1 VTQDIA
7 DFELQQEPGGAPLPP
22 TSRPPSFVPLVVG
35 ALVVIAG
42 AGAYIVTRQDA
53 ATPAPSG
60 SATSTEATVEPP
72 RPLGA
77 DVAPIDLP
85 PLDETDALVRELVRA
100 LSSHPRLA
108 AWLTT
113 DGLIRN
119 FTVVVD
125 NVADGRTP
133 ANHLRVLRPT
143 GGFRPIDAG
152 GTMVMDLRSY
162 DRYND
167 LAAAAASV
175 DTAGAARLYATL
187 KPRIEDA
194 YRELGQDAPFDRA
207 IERAIVHLLQAPVLQ
222 GEISLVPRGA
232 VYDYNDSRIE
242 RLSQAQKQLLR
253 MGPRNMRI
261 IQRKLRD
268 IGLAMGIPPER
279 LPER

>member
-1 VTQDIA
+1 MHDLA
-7 DFELQQEPGGAPLPP
+7 DVELDKEPARTLPP
-22 TSRPPSFVPLVVG
+22 ASRPPSVVPLIVG

-42 AGAYIVTRQDA
+42 VGAYIFTRQDA

-60 SATSTEATVEPP
+60 STTSTEATVEPP

-85 PLDETDALVRELVRA
+85 PLEESDPLVRELVRA

-125 NVADGRTP
+125 NVAAGRTP

-152 GTMVMDLRSY
+152 GTMVMDMRSY

-175 DTAGAARLYATL
+175 DAAGAARLYATL

-194 YRELGQDAPFDRA
+194 YRELGLDEPFDRA
-207 IERAIVHLLQAPVLQ
+207 LARAIVHLLQAPSLQ
-222 GEISLVPRGA
+222 GDISLVPRGA
-232 VYDYNDSRIE
+232 LYDYNDNRIE

-253 MGPRNMRI
+253 MGPRNMRV

-268 IGLAMGIPPER
+268 IGLALGIPPER
-279 LPER
+279 LPASR

>member
-1 VTQDIA
+1 MRDLA
-7 DFELQQEPGGAPLPP
+7 DVELDKEPGRTLPP
-22 TSRPPSFVPLVVG
+22 VSRPPSFVPLVVG

-42 AGAYIVTRQDA
+42 AGAYIFTRQDA
-53 ATPAPSG
+53 AAPAPSG
-60 SATSTEATVEPP
+60 STASTEATVEPT

-100 LSSHPRLA
+100 LSAHPRLA

-175 DTAGAARLYATL
+175 DAAGAARLYATL

-207 IERAIVHLLQAPVLQ
+207 MERAIVHLLQAPALQ

-232 VYDYNDSRIE
+232 LYDYNDSRIE

-268 IGLAMGIPPER
+268 IGLALGIPPER

>member
-1 VTQDIA
+1 MHDLA
-7 DFELQQEPGGAPLPP
+7 DVELDKEPGRTMPP
-22 TSRPPSFVPLVVG
+22 SSRPPSFVPWIVAV
-35 ALVVIAG
+35 LVVIAG
-42 AGAYIVTRQDA
+42 AGAYYFTRQNA
-53 ATPAPSG
+53 ATPAPFG
-60 SATSTEATVEPP
+60 STTSTEATVEPP
-72 RPLGA
+72 GPLGA

-85 PLDETDALVRELVRA
+85 PLDQTDALVRELVRS

-125 NVADGRTP
+125 NVAAGRTP

-175 DTAGAARLYATL
+175 DADGAAKLYATL

-194 YRELGQDAPFDRA
+194 YRELGQNEPFDRA
-207 IERAIVHLLQAPVLQ
+207 LERAIVHLLQAPSLQ

-232 VYDYNDSRIE
+232 LYDYNDSRIE

-253 MGPRNMRI
+253 MGPRNTRV

-268 IGLAMGIPPER
+268 IALALGIPPER
-279 LPER
+279 LPAQR

>member
-1 VTQDIA
+1 MHDLA
-7 DFELQQEPGGAPLPP
+7 DVELDKEPGRTLPP
-22 TSRPPSFVPLVVG
+22 ASRPPSFVPLIVG
-35 ALVVIAG
+35 TLVVIAG
-42 AGAYIVTRQDA
+42 AGAYIFTRQDA

-60 SATSTEATVEPP
+60 STTSTEATVESP

-77 DVAPIDLP
+77 DVVPIDLP
-85 PLDETDALVRELVRA
+85 PLEASDPLVRELVRA
-100 LSSHPRLA
+100 LSSHPRLV

-125 NVADGRTP
+125 NVAAGRTP

-143 GGFRPIDAG
+143 GGFRPIEAG
-152 GTMVMDLRSY
+152 GAMVMDLRSY

-175 DTAGAARLYATL
+175 DAAGAARLYATL

-194 YRELGQDAPFDRA
+194 YRELGLDAPFDRA
-207 IERAIVHLLQAPVLQ
+207 LERAIVHLLQAPPLQ

-232 VYDYNDSRIE
+232 LYDYNDSRIE
-242 RLSQAQKQLLR
+242 RLSQAQKQLIR
-253 MGPRNMRI
+253 MGPQNMRV

-268 IGLAMGIPPER
+268 IALGLGIPPER
-279 LPER
+279 LTER

>member
-1 VTQDIA
+1 MTQDIA

-22 TSRPPSFVPLVVG
+22 ASRPPSFVPLVVG

-42 AGAYIVTRQDA
+42 AGAYIFTRQDA
-53 ATPAPSG
+53 APPAPSG

-77 DVAPIDLP
+77 DVAAIDLP

-175 DTAGAARLYATL
+175 DAAGAARLYATL

-268 IGLAMGIPPER
+268 IGLALGIPPER

>member
-1 VTQDIA
+1 MHDLA
-7 DFELQQEPGGAPLPP
+7 DVELDKEPGRTTPP
-22 TSRPPSFVPLVVG
+22 PSRPPSFVPLIVG
-35 ALVVIAG
+35 ALVVIAA
-42 AGAYIVTRQDA
+42 AGAYFFTRQTA
-53 ATPAPSG
+53 PTPAPSG
-60 SATSTEATVEPP
+60 STTSTEATVEPP
-72 RPLGA
+72 GPLGTE
-77 DVAPIDLP
+77 VAPIDLP
-85 PLDETDALVRELVRA
+85 PLDQTDALVRELVRS

-108 AWLTT
+108 AWLMT

-125 NVADGRTP
+125 NVAAGRTP

-143 GGFRPIDAG
+143 GNFRPIDAG

-175 DTAGAARLYATL
+175 DADGAAKLYATL

-194 YRELGQDAPFDRA
+194 YRELGQNEPFDRA
-207 IERAIVHLLQAPVLQ
+207 LERAIVHLLQAPSLQ

-232 VYDYNDSRIE
+232 LYDYNDSRIE

-253 MGPRNMRI
+253 MGPRNTRV

-268 IGLAMGIPPER
+268 IALALGIPPER
-279 LPER
+279 LPAQR